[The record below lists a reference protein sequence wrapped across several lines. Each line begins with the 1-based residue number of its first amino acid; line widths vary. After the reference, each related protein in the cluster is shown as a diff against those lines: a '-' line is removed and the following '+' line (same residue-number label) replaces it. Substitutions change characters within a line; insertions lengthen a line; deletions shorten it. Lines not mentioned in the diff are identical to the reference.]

1 MSLIALSKSSSSMT
15 KGGANRM
22 LRREKTTPTISI
34 KTGRSGTSVVTHILT
49 WVGLARRLVTITTRR
64 HIISYV
70 VPTSRD
76 LGRDSPLALHQQTQ
90 LPGRPPLLTLG
101 LIDDDGV
108 QQPSPPDLF
117 DQGTS
122 NLPNLGPK
130 DLPQPLSPIDQT
142 FIDEDVE
149 RGHGHGTPEWVSSVR
164 GTVFTGFDAEH
175 DFLVGEDGGDGVDS
189 TRQGFT
195 EGDDVGLD
203 TVPIRAEP
211 GEVVGS
217 VLVRRAPRCG
227 FMWVDAAPTHIFPVL
242 AKPV

>member
-34 KTGRSGTSVVTHILT
+34 KTGRSGTSLATHILT
-49 WVGLARRLVTITTRR
+49 WVGLARRLIATGQPT
-64 HIISYV
+64 ISYV
-70 VPTSRD
+70 VSTPATSS
-76 LGRDSPLALHQQTQ
+76 DSPLALHQQTQ
-90 LPGRPPLLTLG
+90 LPGRPALLALG